1 MKVLV
6 ISDSHGCKNALQDIV
21 DDNLSARYII
31 HLGDGERDMEFVPYL
46 NPNAQII
53 SVRGNCDLG
62 STLPTQ
68 NIKFIEGHTLFCT
81 HGHKFKV
88 KQGTQEL
95 LDAASKVLAD
105 IVLYGHTHTPVNK
118 ERNGIHLFNP
128 GSVKNGIYGIIDF
141 SEENVTFEHKF
152 LEK

>member
-6 ISDSHGCKNALQDIV
+6 VSDSHGNKNALQDIV
-21 DDNLSARYII
+21 ENNLNARYII
-31 HLGDGERDMEFVPYL
+31 HLGDGEYDMEFVPYI

-53 SVRGNCDLG
+53 MVKGNCDLG
-62 STLPTQ
+62 SALPAQT
-68 NIKFIEGHTLFCT
+68 IKFIEGHTIYCT
-81 HGHKFKV
+81 HGYEERV

-95 LDAASKVLAD
+95 LDKASKVLAD

-128 GSVKNGIYGIIDF
+128 GSVQNGIYGIIDF
-141 SEENVTFEHKF
+141 SGKNVTFEHKF
-152 LEK
+152 L